1 MGHGIVYATMDGSFG
16 WGINVWHLFQSHS
29 SGLRMVEP
37 DSYLVLW
44 VSVLWGSKLRE
55 ATVVELVA
63 LVKSYELMI
72 IFPIG
77 VFEAVS
83 LVGLRISWALI
94 GFLRECA
101 YQVTI
106 IVIH

>member
-44 VSVLWGSKLRE
+44 VSV
-55 ATVVELVA
+55 ELVA

-94 GFLRECA
+94 GFLRESA